1 MENADC
7 WVDILLDLDFNLNEL
22 NSKTDEEL
30 AVLGKTDK
38 TAAAVLISRYSRLVF
53 IKSEIYANS
62 DTDSDDLH
70 QEGMMSL
77 LKAIDAFDPHKGVK
91 FCTFAEVCIV
101 NRMRTL
107 SKRSVKNTSFAER
120 IDEEEA
126 EDVLSVE
133 ETPESIYFYKEFFS
147 ELWKNICSVLSLTE
161 LNVLTLCVQG
171 LSYKSTAEKLGMTE
185 KAVDNAMQRAR
196 KKIRAVMHDTN

>member
-1 MENADC
+1 M
-7 WVDILLDLDFNLNEL
+7 LDFYHGLNEL
-22 NSKTDEEL
+22 NGKTDEEL

-38 TAAAVLISRYSRLVF
+38 TAAAVLISRFSRLVF
-53 IKSEIYANS
+53 IKSEIFANS
-62 DTDSDDLH
+62 ETDSDDLH

-77 LKAIDAFDPHKGVK
+77 LKAIEAFDPKKGVK
-91 FCTFAEVCIV
+91 FATFAEVCIV

-107 SKRSVKNTSFAER
+107 SRKTGKELSLAER
-120 IDEEEA
+120 IDDDEA
-126 EDVLSVE
+126 EDMLSVE

-171 LSYKSTAEKLGMTE
+171 LSYKSTAEKLGMSE

-196 KKIRAVMHDTN
+196 KKIRAVMHDTK

>member
-1 MENADC
+1 MHTPVVTC
-7 WVDILLDLDFNLNEL
+7 
-22 NSKTDEEL
+22 
-30 AVLGKTDK
+30 
-38 TAAAVLISRYSRLVF
+38 LISRFSRLVF
-53 IKSEIYANS
+53 IKSEIFANS
-62 DTDSDDLH
+62 ETDSDDLH

-77 LKAIDAFDPHKGVK
+77 LKAIEAFDPKKGVK
-91 FCTFAEVCIV
+91 FATFAEVCIV

-107 SKRSVKNTSFAER
+107 SRKTGKELSLAER
-120 IDEEEA
+120 IDDDEA
-126 EDVLSVE
+126 EDMLSVE

-171 LSYKSTAEKLGMTE
+171 LSYKSTAEKLGMSE

-196 KKIRAVMHDTN
+196 KKIRAVMHDTK

>member
-1 MENADC
+1 M
-7 WVDILLDLDFNLNEL
+7 LDFDHGLNEL
-22 NSKTDEEL
+22 NGKTDEEL

-38 TAAAVLISRYSRLVF
+38 TAAAVLISRFSRLVF
-53 IKSEIYANS
+53 IKSEIFANS
-62 DTDSDDLH
+62 ETDSDDLH

-77 LKAIDAFDPHKGVK
+77 LKAIEAFDPKKGVK
-91 FCTFAEVCIV
+91 FATFAEVCIV

-107 SKRSVKNTSFAER
+107 SRKTGKELSLTEW
-120 IDEEEA
+120 IDDDEA
-126 EDVLSVE
+126 EEMLSVE

-171 LSYKSTAEKLGMTE
+171 LSYKSTAEKLGMSE

-196 KKIRAVMHDTN
+196 KKIRAVMHDTK

>member
-1 MENADC
+1 M
-7 WVDILLDLDFNLNEL
+7 LDFYHGLNEL
-22 NSKTDEEL
+22 NGKTDEEL

-38 TAAAVLISRYSRLVF
+38 TAAAVLISRFSRLVF
-53 IKSEIYANS
+53 IKSEIFANS
-62 DTDSDDLH
+62 ETDSDDLH

-77 LKAIDAFDPHKGVK
+77 LKAIEAFDPKKGVK
-91 FCTFAEVCIV
+91 FATFAEVCIV

-107 SKRSVKNTSFAER
+107 SRKTGKELSLAER
-120 IDEEEA
+120 IDDNEA
-126 EDVLSVE
+126 EDMLSVE

-171 LSYKSTAEKLGMTE
+171 LSYKSTAEKLGMSE

-196 KKIRAVMHDTN
+196 KKIRAVMHDTK

>member
-1 MENADC
+1 MDNADF
-7 WVDILLDLDFNLNEL
+7 WVDDLLDLDFNLNEL

-30 AVLGKTDK
+30 AVLGKNDK
-38 TAAAVLISRYSRLVF
+38 TAAAVLISRYSRLIF

-62 DTDSDDLH
+62 AADSDDLH
-70 QEGMMSL
+70 QEGMISL
-77 LKAIDAFDPHKGVK
+77 LKAIDAFDPTKGVK
-91 FCTFAEVCIV
+91 FSTFAEVCIV

-107 SKRSVKNTSFAER
+107 SKKSAKSTSFGER
-120 IDEEEA
+120 IGEDEA
-126 EDVLSVE
+126 EDVLLVE

-161 LNVLTLCVQG
+161 LNVLTHCVQG
-171 LSYKSTAEKLGMTE
+171 MSYRKKDEKLGMTE

-196 KKIRAVMHDTN
+196 KKIRAVMHDSN

>member
-1 MENADC
+1 M
-7 WVDILLDLDFNLNEL
+7 LDLDFNLNEL
-22 NSKTDEEL
+22 NCKADEEL

-38 TAAAVLISRYSRLVF
+38 TAAALLISRFSRLVF

-62 DTDSDDLH
+62 ETDSDDLY
-70 QEGMMSL
+70 QEGMISL
-77 LKAIDAFDPHKGVK
+77 LKAIEAFNPKKGVK
-91 FCTFAEVCIV
+91 FSTFAEVCIV
-101 NRMRTL
+101 NRMRTV
-107 SKRSVKNTSFAER
+107 SKKSVRDFSFAER
-120 IDEEEA
+120 IDDEEA
-126 EDVLSVE
+126 ADVLSDE

-147 ELWKNICSVLSLTE
+147 GLWKTICSVLSLTE

-171 LSYKSTAEKLGMTE
+171 LSYKDTAEKLGITE